1 MSCSAEVEAN
11 RLLDELTK
19 GDDFTLPDVDMS
31 GPEWDIPGG
40 GDSPIFGEI
49 PRLTNE
55 SLTTREVG
63 GSGVFDALMES
74 ASKHL
79 KAEFKENRITGG
91 EYTKAYIATLEAC
104 MGNAVQFLL
113 GRDSA
118 YFQAALAQVQAVTA
132 RVGIATAKAQFV
144 LTKIQALGAKSDYA
158 LTKLRLSTEGEGY
171 CAAKFNV
178 EQMLPKQLEQLNAQ
192 VDLTHAQQAQTTA
205 QTALVNEQTNTQKE
219 QTEVARAQTMETR
232 SDSLPIKGSIGKQK
246 ELYDQQIT
254 SYQRDAEVKASKLF
268 TDAWITQKTIDEG
281 LNPPNGFTNASID
294 TILTKLKTNNGLN

>member
-11 RLLDELTK
+11 RLLEELTK
-19 GDDFTLPDVDMS
+19 GDDFTLPNIDMT

-40 GDSPIFGEI
+40 DNSPIFSEV
-49 PRLTNE
+49 PRITNE

-118 YFQAALAQVQAVTA
+118 YFQAALAQIQAVTA
-132 RVGIATAKAQFV
+132 RVGLATAKAQFV
-144 LTKIQALGAKSDYA
+144 LTKVQALSAKSEYA
-158 LTKLRLSTEGEGY
+158 LTKMKIATESETY
-171 CAAKFNV
+171 CAALYTSEKILPAQERLIQ
-178 EQMLPKQLEQLNAQ
+178 EQY
-192 VDLTHAQQAQTTA
+192 
-205 QTALVNEQTNTQKE
+205 
-219 QTEVARAQTMETR
+219 EVQRAQTQETR
-232 SDSLPIKGSIGKQK
+232 SDALPILGSIGKQK
-246 ELYDQQIT
+246 ELYSQQIT
-254 SYQRDAEVKASKLF
+254 SYQRDAEVKAAKLF

-294 TILTKLKTNNGLN
+294 TILTKLKSNNGLN

>member
-19 GDDFTLPDVDMS
+19 GDDFTLPNVDMS

-40 GDSPIFGEI
+40 DNSPIFDAI
-49 PRLTNE
+49 TKVTNE

-63 GSGVFDALMES
+63 GSGTFDALMES
-74 ASKHL
+74 AHNHL
-79 KAEFKENRITGG
+79 KAEYKANRITGG
-91 EYTKAYIATLEAC
+91 EYTKAYIATMEAC
-104 MGNAVQFLL
+104 MNNAVQFLL
-113 GRDSA
+113 GRDQA
-118 YFQAALAQVQAVTA
+118 YWAAAMAQIQAVTA
-132 RVGIATAKAQFV
+132 RVGLATAKAQFV
-144 LTKIQALGAKSDYA
+144 LAKVQALSTKSEYA
-158 LTKLRLSTEGEGY
+158 LTKLKLSNEGQNY

-178 EQMLPKQLEQLNAQ
+178 DEILPAQERLLQEQY
-192 VDLTHAQQAQTTA
+192 
-205 QTALVNEQTNTQKE
+205 
-219 QTEVARAQTMETR
+219 EVQRAQTMETR

-294 TILTKLKTNNGLN
+294 TILTKLKSNNGLG

>member
-11 RLLDELTK
+11 RLLEELTK
-19 GDDFTLPDVDMS
+19 GDDFTVPVIDMS

-40 GDSPIFGEI
+40 DDSPIFDAI
-49 PRLTNE
+49 TKVTNE

-63 GSGVFDALMES
+63 GSGTFDALMES
-74 ASKHL
+74 AYNHL
-79 KAEFKENRITGG
+79 KAEFKANRITGG
-91 EYTKAYIATLEAC
+91 EYTKAYIAMMESC
-104 MGNAVQFLL
+104 MSNAVQFLL
-113 GRDSA
+113 GRDQA
-118 YFQAALAQVQAVTA
+118 YWAAAMAQIQAVTA
-132 RVGIATAKAQFV
+132 RVQLATSKAQFA
-144 LTKIQALGAKSDYA
+144 LTGIQTLGAKADYA

-178 EQMLPKQLEQLNAQ
+178 EQMLPKQLEQI
-192 VDLTHAQQAQTTA
+192 TA

-219 QTEVARAQTMETR
+219 QTETVRAQTMETR

-281 LNPPNGFTNASID
+281 LNPPNGFTNTSID
-294 TILTKLKTNNGLN
+294 TILTKLKTNNGLD